1 MDDFRRR
8 YDEPARRDYG
18 MPAQRPVQPEPP
30 AHVPAPPHH
39 HQPEHHPQPEHPEHH
54 AQHPPHHPVHQ
65 PATARIDDFQS
76 EPIQHHRPVAH
87 HQPQPTEPSLVSRLA
102 TSRNLKIAAGVA
114 VLLVAVFV
122 FISHKPAKTAAV
134 LPADLAK
141 QASFSVYYP
150 ATLPAGFSYDKS
162 ISTFANNQAYY
173 LLNKG
178 TEHIVVR
185 EQAWSSAKLDTS
197 SITSPVDLQ
206 IPIGKAAIG
215 TNTGQTAA
223 VVLAKT
229 TLINMTSN
237 GSVSVDEMTALIN
250 GLKDISQH

>member
-1 MDDFRRR
+1 M
-8 YDEPARRDYG
+8 
-18 MPAQRPVQPEPP
+18 
-30 AHVPAPPHH
+30 
-39 HQPEHHPQPEHPEHH
+39 
-54 AQHPPHHPVHQ
+54 
-65 PATARIDDFQS
+65 
-76 EPIQHHRPVAH
+76 
-87 HQPQPTEPSLVSRLA
+87 
-102 TSRNLKIAAGVA
+102 
-114 VLLVAVFV
+114 
-122 FISHKPAKTAAV
+122 SHKPAKTPAV

-150 ATLPAGFSYDKS
+150 ASLPDGFSYDKS

-185 EQAWSSAKLDTS
+185 EQAWSSDKLDTS

-206 IPIGKAAIG
+206 TPIGKAAIG

-229 TLINMTSN
+229 TLINLTSN
-237 GSVSVDEMTALIN
+237 GSVSTDEMTTLIN
-250 GLKDISQH
+250 GLKDISSH